1 VRNRSLAALASLALA
16 ACASFDP
23 GVPALPAASPGTPET
38 LLVVSV
44 AGLTPSAY
52 RAPAGAPPPMQTL
65 AALARS
71 GVSADAV
78 TAVAPASTYP
88 AHVRETRFSH
98 ASQLRAPTLWQI
110 ATEAGRSVAA
120 LDWPTTVGAAVP
132 MLIPD
137 VEPAPGSRRWLD
149 ALRGAVA
156 PALLEV
162 AQARGAGRPDADAP
176 GPARDA
182 VLVGVACDLLGAP
195 TSPRLIL
202 LRLGQVAPAIDL
214 FGPGSSEV
222 AAGLE
227 GVDREIERLLGC
239 LAGEA
244 RLEGAALVF
253 VGDHGAVP
261 VHTELAPNTVLAGE
275 GLVTTQDGAV
285 SGWRALA
292 RSNGGSAFVY
302 ARDDRAA
309 VRARRALAD
318 EALRSAAYRVVSA
331 EEMIAIGA
339 DPEAWFGLEAEPGFA
354 FDDRAAGPGLRAAAW
369 RGRGGYLPRHVEM
382 DAGFVAWGR
391 GIRRGIR
398 IPRMHQTD
406 VAPTLARLL
415 GVELEGTEGRVLVG
429 ALRLDEGSD
438 EAPAEA
444 KSEVGEGGG

>member
-1 VRNRSLAALASLALA
+1 
-16 ACASFDP
+16 
-23 GVPALPAASPGTPET
+23 
-38 LLVVSV
+38 
-44 AGLTPSAY
+44 
-52 RAPAGAPPPMQTL
+52 MHTL

-88 AHVRETRFSH
+88 AHATLASGRSPAGHGIVADRRLGERGVRETRFSH

-120 LDWPTTVGAAVP
+120 LGAT
-132 MLIPD
+132 
-137 VEPAPGSRRWLD
+137 
-149 ALRGAVA
+149 A

-182 VLVGVACDLLGAP
+182 VLVGVACDLLGGP

-227 GVDREIERLLGC
+227 GVDREIDRLLGC
-239 LAGEA
+239 LAAAG

-285 SGWRALA
+285 SGWRAVA

-309 VRARRALAD
+309 ARARRALAD
-318 EALRSAAYRVVSA
+318 EAVRSAAFRVVSA

-354 FDDRAAGPGLRAAAW
+354 FDDRAAGPALRAAAW

-382 DAGFVAWGR
+382 VAGFVAWGR

-429 ALRLDEGSD
+429 ALRLDEGPD
-438 EAPAEA
+438 EASSEAE
-444 KSEVGEGGG
+444 SEVGEGGG

>member
-1 VRNRSLAALASLALA
+1 
-16 ACASFDP
+16 
-23 GVPALPAASPGTPET
+23 
-38 LLVVSV
+38 V
-44 AGLTPSAY
+44 ADRRLGE
-52 RAPAGAPPPMQTL
+52 RG
-65 AALARS
+65 
-71 GVSADAV
+71 
-78 TAVAPASTYP
+78 
-88 AHVRETRFSH
+88 VRETRFSH

-137 VEPAPGSRRWLD
+137 VEPAPGSTRWLD

-227 GVDREIERLLGC
+227 GVDGEIDRLLGC
-239 LAGEA
+239 LAGSG
-244 RLEGAALVF
+244 RLEGAAVVV

-261 VHTELAPNTVLAGE
+261 VHTELAPNTLLAGE

-309 VRARRALAD
+309 LRARSALAD
-318 EALRSAAYRVVSA
+318 EAVRSAAFRVISA

-339 DPEAWFGLEAEPGFA
+339 DPEAWFGLESEPGFA
-354 FDDRAAGPGLRAAAW
+354 FDDRATGPALRAAAW

-415 GVELEGTEGRVLVG
+415 DVEFEGTEGRVLVG

-438 EAPAEA
+438 ETPAEA

>member
-1 VRNRSLAALASLALA
+1 
-16 ACASFDP
+16 
-23 GVPALPAASPGTPET
+23 
-38 LLVVSV
+38 
-44 AGLTPSAY
+44 
-52 RAPAGAPPPMQTL
+52 
-65 AALARS
+65 
-71 GVSADAV
+71 
-78 TAVAPASTYP
+78 
-88 AHVRETRFSH
+88 
-98 ASQLRAPTLWQI
+98 
-110 ATEAGRSVAA
+110 
-120 LDWPTTVGAAVP
+120 
-132 MLIPD
+132 
-137 VEPAPGSRRWLD
+137 
-149 ALRGAVA
+149 
-156 PALLEV
+156 
-162 AQARGAGRPDADAP
+162 
-176 GPARDA
+176 